1 MEFIDR
7 KKDIARLRTALARER
22 RQFIVVYG
30 RRRIGKST
38 LLKKVLDTERK
49 DFYFLADQTSEA
61 NQRQRFAQMASV
73 HFKGFNQVNYP
84 SWDALLLSLNERTQE
99 RFTLC
104 LDEFP
109 YLVKSSPSLPSVIQR
124 LLETA
129 ELRFDLIICGS
140 AQQLMHSYVLK
151 KDEPLYGRADEII
164 RLTPIPLPYIKEA
177 LSCSADLAV
186 QEYAVWGGIPR
197 YWELRKD
204 YSSLQEAIDAML
216 LDSHGV
222 LYEEPLRLLHDEM
235 RDTIQAS
242 TLLSVIGNGAN
253 KLSEIA
259 ARVEKAATEITVP
272 LNKLRDLGFV
282 LRELPFGEDE
292 KKSRKGIYRIADP
305 LLRFH
310 YRFVAPYLSFI
321 ELGKPEVVRAAM
333 EVQFSQH
340 VAQFWEECCRNYV
353 CGNTMDGILY
363 ARSGRWWGML
373 TDGSMAELDVVAE
386 SIDRKHLL
394 IGECKWTRGEH
405 PKVLEQRLSDI
416 AGKLPFVKRGQTVHT
431 CLFLR
436 NRPDYV
442 TQVTTITPEEMIP
455 QLFSSHPIRL

>member
-1 MEFIDR
+1 MDFIDR
-7 KKDIARLRTALARER
+7 KRDIARLRSALARER

-38 LLKKVLDTERK
+38 LLREVLDTEAK
-49 DFYFLADQTSEA
+49 DLYFLADQTTEA
-61 NQRQRFAQMASV
+61 NQRQRFAQTVAML
-73 HFKGFNQVNYP
+73 FKGFDQVHYP

-104 LDEFP
+104 IDEFP

-129 ELRFDLIICGS
+129 QLRFDLIICGS

-164 RLTPIPLPYIKEA
+164 RLEPIPLPYITEA
-177 LSCSADLAV
+177 LSCSADLAI

-197 YWELRKD
+197 YWELRND
-204 YSSLQEAIDAML
+204 YSSLQEAIDALL
-216 LDSHGV
+216 LDSQGEWS
-222 LYEEPLRLLHDEM
+222 EEPPRLLHDEM
-235 RDTIQAS
+235 RDTVQAS
-242 TLLSVIGNGAN
+242 TLLSIIGNGAN

-259 ARVEKAATEITVP
+259 ARAEKAATEITVP

-292 KKSRKGIYRIADP
+292 KKSRKGIYLIADP

-321 ELGKPEVVRAAM
+321 GLGRPEVARAAM
-333 EVQFSQH
+333 EMQFSQH

-353 CGNTMDGILY
+353 FGNEINGILY
-363 ARSGRWWGML
+363 ARSSRWWGML
-373 TDGSMAELDVVAE
+373 TDGTMAELDVVAE

-394 IGECKWTRGEH
+394 IGECKWTRKEH
-405 PKVLEQRLSDI
+405 ADALAKRLEDI
-416 AGKLPFVKRGQTVHT
+416 SGKLPFAKRGQTVHT

-436 NRPDYV
+436 
-442 TQVTTITPEEMIP
+442 TQPQTPVSITCFTP
-455 QLFSSHPIRL
+455 QDVL